1 VWRGPN
7 GEQIL
12 VETGSTNGTPRE
24 GWERLDKALSRKYGS
39 KYRNRG
45 IRETTMAGKSA
56 AVWEFEIDTPSGTQ
70 RKIDIAVHHQ
80 GRGYAVLG
88 QAPAERFEDARPRIE
103 AAIRSFE
110 LQRRRDATLSTR
122 ASSQR
127 ASNTASGDTNTTRVR
142 RSSPAP
148 RSETNRDTVSE
159 DSGEDTAPVRSEGY

>member
-127 ASNTASGDTNTTRVR
+127 GQQHCVRGYEHHPRTAL
-142 RSSPAP
+142 
-148 RSETNRDTVSE
+148 
-159 DSGEDTAPVRSEGY
+159 